1 MDTSRA
7 VILRGVLENLRKER
21 AAGDFLLN
29 DSDRSAAGLTAVA
42 SALAGSGG
50 AVGLA
55 SLAGVK
61 EEADRVQ
68 FEIDGKKITGWLM
81 WFPFQDGDEVE
92 VVAEPLRDGTYRT
105 FAVLRPSDRTISLYP
120 HCSRGRWAFFGN
132 AAKIFALFFIFMVC
146 SMGALIS
153 LMYFIKGY
161 DDWWGVA
168 ELIFM
173 ESAGSFIIYGLI
185 AINISRKFM
194 PFIYMAEGIF
204 EVLGWE
210 RVERIDL
217 PKKSRAAR
225 RTEGMPGLGKL
236 YFKY

>member
-1 MDTSRA
+1 MERIEHLPYFDHQTGRFRYIRIA
-7 VILRGVLENLRKER
+7 LE
-21 AAGDFLLN
+21 GDGLSLGMLQKFL
-29 DSDRSAAGLTAVA
+29 
-42 SALAGSGG
+42 
-50 AVGLA
+50 
-55 SLAGVK
+55 
-61 EEADRVQ
+61 
-68 FEIDGKKITGWLM
+68 
-81 WFPFQDGDEVE
+81 
-92 VVAEPLRDGTYRT
+92 
-105 FAVLRPSDRTISLYP
+105 
-120 HCSRGRWAFFGN
+120 HCFY
-132 AAKIFALFFIFMVC
+132 FMVC

-173 ESAGSFIIYGLI
+173 ASAGSFIIYGLI
-185 AINISRKFM
+185 VINISRKFM
-194 PFIYMAEGIF
+194 PFVDMAEGIF

>member
-1 MDTSRA
+1 MERIEHLPYFDHQTGRFRYIRIALEGDGLSLGMLQKFLHCFLFLWCARWGRSYHSC
-7 VILRGVLENLRKER
+7 IL
-21 AAGDFLLN
+21 
-29 DSDRSAAGLTAVA
+29 
-42 SALAGSGG
+42 
-50 AVGLA
+50 
-55 SLAGVK
+55 
-61 EEADRVQ
+61 
-68 FEIDGKKITGWLM
+68 
-81 WFPFQDGDEVE
+81 
-92 VVAEPLRDGTYRT
+92 LRDTMIG
-105 FAVLRPSDRTISLYP
+105 
-120 HCSRGRWAFFGN
+120 GG
-132 AAKIFALFFIFMVC
+132 
-146 SMGALIS
+146 G
-153 LMYFIKGY
+153 
-161 DDWWGVA
+161 A

-173 ESAGSFIIYGLI
+173 ASAGSFIIYGLI